1 MNRYKPLPGAR
12 SSARPLDRAY
22 ATQLYAPMSEFI
34 IPFPVL
40 VSDVGGTNVRFA
52 LQSAPDAPLGP
63 VVHRKTG
70 GFPGLVEAVE
80 AAIADLGGRPRSLIA
95 CGAGPVEGRKL
106 KLTNAPWVIDGP
118 EAARRLG
125 LEQGLLF
132 NDFEAQAL
140 SLPAIPREWARAIGP
155 APFGPTGPQVI
166 LGPGTGLG
174 VGALVEA
181 AGRHTPLASEACHID
196 FGPIDE
202 EEDAI
207 WPFLERAHGRVTTES
222 VISGSGLARLHA
234 ARVVAFADGPAI
246 PDRAATA
253 QRLKSGQQPAVP
265 THDAAAVVAAALANR
280 DGPEAASLRL
290 FWRIVARFAGDM
302 AVAFVATGGV
312 TLAGGVLPRIVDFLD
327 DAAFRQAFEAKA
339 PVDALARRIPTRLV
353 MRADSVLVGMA
364 AIAAT
369 PRLYAIDTHA
379 RAWV

>member
-1 MNRYKPLPGAR
+1 MIHLF
-12 SSARPLDRAY
+12 SPLDRAFSSP
-22 ATQLYAPMSEFI
+22 LYADMSEFV

-52 LQSAPDAPLGP
+52 IQTAPEAPLGP

-70 GFPGLVEAVE
+70 NFPGFVE
-80 AAIADLGGRPRSLIA
+80 AAEAALAELGARPRSVIA
-95 CGAGPVEGRKL
+95 CGAGPVDGRKL

-118 EAARRLG
+118 DVARRLG
-125 LEQGLLF
+125 LDQGLLF

-155 APFGPTGPQVI
+155 AQFGPAGPQVI

-196 FGPIDE
+196 FGPLGDE
-202 EEDAI
+202 EAAV
-207 WPFLERAHGRVTTES
+207 WPHLERAHGRVTTES
-222 VISGSGLARLHA
+222 VLSGAGLVRVHA
-234 ARVVAFADGPAI
+234 ARMIALGKSQPSLDAPA
-246 PDRAATA
+246 
-253 QRLKSGQQPAVP
+253 L
-265 THDAAAVVAAALANR
+265 VAAADADR
-280 DGPEAASLRL
+280 AGEAAASVRL
-290 FWRIVARFAGDM
+290 FWRIMARFAGDM
-302 AVAFVATGGV
+302 GIAFVATGGV
-312 TLAGGVLPRIVDFLD
+312 TLAGGVLPHIVDFLD
-327 DAAFRQAFEAKA
+327 DAVFRQAFEAKA

-369 PRLYAIDTHA
+369 PQRYAIDTRTRGWA
-379 RAWV
+379 